1 MIKKVLSVCS
11 IVGLWFLVS
20 LIVNNSI
27 ILPNP
32 IDVFKRMLVML
43 QEIDFYQAIFAT
55 ILRVIL
61 SMIISLIIG
70 VILGLMAGL
79 NKTIHELITPIISFL
94 QTIPQIAYILILLV
108 WFENTVSLVLIVA
121 LMIIPVFYNNVYNG
135 MISISQD
142 YQDIISLYHQ
152 PLIHNILKVYIPLI
166 KGYLVSA
173 IDTTLPLSIK
183 IGVMAEIFVSTSYG
197 IGYQLYYAR
206 IQIDMIS
213 IFAWTL
219 WMVVIINILLFIYH
233 RTLKSAI

>member
-1 MIKKVLSVCS
+1 MIKRLIS
-11 IVGLWFLVS
+11 ICGMIGLWFIIALA
-20 LIVNNSI
+20 VNNSI
-27 ILPNP
+27 ILPSP
-32 IDVFKRMLVML
+32 IDVFNRMVIML
-43 QEIDFYQAIFAT
+43 QEIDFYQAILAT
-55 ILRVIL
+55 IVRVLI

-79 NKTIHELITPIISFL
+79 NKTCHELITPIISFI

-108 WFENTVSLVLIVA
+108 WFENTVSLILIVA

-135 MISISQD
+135 MINISQD

-152 PLIHNILKVYIPLI
+152 PLIYNIYKVYIPLI
-166 KGYLVSA
+166 KGYLISA

-183 IGVMAEIFVSTSYG
+183 IGVMAEIFVSTNYG

-206 IQIDMIS
+206 VQIDMIS
-213 IFAWTL
+213 IFAWTI

-233 RTLKSAI
+233 KTLKSAS